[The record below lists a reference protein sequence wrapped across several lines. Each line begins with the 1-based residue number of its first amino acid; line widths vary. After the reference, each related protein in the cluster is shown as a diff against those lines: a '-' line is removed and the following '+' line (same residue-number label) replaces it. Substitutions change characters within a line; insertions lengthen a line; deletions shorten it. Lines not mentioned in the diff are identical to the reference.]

1 MIRISFLLPFECLNG
16 FSYCWWWWFVFRML
30 TAEAMCCYYWC
41 YSIVPSD
48 RHIIHTHTQV
58 VPQRRNGPVQRM
70 EKEWIK
76 CSFTIY
82 YSNDRWWQEFDIKQI
97 LILYGII
104 DCIANANANA
114 KRVNMTT
121 IKSRCMAFH
130 FMLFY
135 STSVHFCVCVC
146 VLQLLVDMH
155 HLFCFKYKTYT
166 RLFHVRTADI
176 RTLSVVRDKRSRVST
191 YVLRWLYMMLKEKK
205 ISFFFTQRW
214 EREKNHTVNF

>member
-1 MIRISFLLPFECLNG
+1 MHFLRSTFRTTPFSHIDDMVNGFFFSMFGIHMIRISFLLPFECLNG

-48 RHIIHTHTQV
+48 RHIVHTHTQV

-135 STSVHFCVCVC
+135 STSVHFCVCAAPGWHAPS
-146 VLQLLVDMH
+146 LL
-155 HLFCFKYKTYT
+155 F
-166 RLFHVRTADI
+166 
-176 RTLSVVRDKRSRVST
+176 
-191 YVLRWLYMMLKEKK
+191 
-205 ISFFFTQRW
+205 
-214 EREKNHTVNF
+214 